1 MSLSLYDVSVP
12 VLVRACANLTAI
24 LDKAEAYAAEH
35 RIDPATL
42 VEARLAPDM
51 LPLKNQIYLATDS
64 AKGCAARLAG
74 SEIPSYPDV
83 ETTFADLK
91 ARLAKTI
98 AFLEAADRDAIAG
111 AEGKTVTLKTPS
123 RAIDFEAR
131 QYLLGFVLPNV
142 YFHVTTA
149 YAILRHKGV
158 PLGKLDYLG
167 NRE

>member
-1 MSLSLYDVSVP
+1 MPLSLYDVSVP

-42 VEARLAPDM
+42 IEARLAPDM

-98 AFLEAADRDAIAG
+98 AFLEAADRDSIAG

-149 YAILRHKGV
+149 YAILRHQGV